1 MLVNK
6 TEKCRLTDPPT
17 RNCSA
22 DKKVIRF
29 DDDDEVDDED
39 GDGDETQE
47 RTSGNIL
54 LCGLCSRPPL
64 IH

>member
-39 GDGDETQE
+39 GDETQE
-47 RTSGNIL
+47 RVGIYYYVVCAL
-54 LCGLCSRPPL
+54 GRR
-64 IH
+64 